1 MTERLRADRLLVE
14 RGFFESRAKAQDA
27 IAAGLVTA
35 DGRPVRK
42 ASDEIAPGAE
52 ITAEAA
58 HPWVSRGGVK
68 LAHALDAFGIDP
80 AGRTCLDAGASTGGF
95 TEVLLSRGAAGVTAA
110 DVGHGQLHPKVA
122 ADPRVRS
129 LEGRDV
135 RGLAPADLPEAPSL
149 VVIDVSFIPLA
160 TALPPVLALAAPGA
174 TLVALVKPQFEAGR
188 AHVGKNGI
196 VKDEAVHGRV
206 CAEAEDLVRSCGWTV
221 RGTIPSPIAGG
232 EGNKEFLLAAD
243 KPC

>member
-27 IAAGLVTA
+27 IAAGLVSA

-42 ASDEIAPGAE
+42 ASDEIARGAE
-52 ITAEAA
+52 IAAEAA

-95 TEVLLSRGAAGVTAA
+95 TEVLLSRGAASVTAA

-135 RGLAPADLPEAPSL
+135 RGLTPADLPAPPSL

-174 TLVALVKPQFEAGR
+174 VLVALVKPQFEAGR
-188 AHVGKNGI
+188 AHVGKNGV
-196 VKDEAVHGRV
+196 VKDEAVHAWV